1 MSYQVGPKEK
11 LVWFFFYIYDK
22 FFFREKNPQK
32 YCFSKKKLKF
42 KMIVP
47 NKFELIKYIINT
59 CIYVYY

>member
-11 LVWFFFYIYDK
+11 LVWFFFISMII
-22 FFFREKNPQK
+22 FFREKNPESTV
-32 YCFSKKKLKF
+32 FLKKKVKF